1 MLATAPPLM
10 KRVRAA
16 VWVGGRRWNLRL
28 DDGIDIRLPE
38 ENAQTAWTRLAT
50 LERDKQLLSKDIIA
64 IDLRIQDRLVVR
76 RRGDAALKPENST

>member
-1 MLATAPPLM
+1 M

-38 ENAQTAWTRLAT
+38 ENPLFAWTRLAT
-50 LERDKQLLSKDIIA
+50 LERDRKLLSQDVIA
-64 IDLRIQDRLVVR
+64 VDLRIRDRVVVR
-76 RRGDAALKPENST
+76 RRGESATGRENST